1 MVRYK
6 VSEIAAKRFNK
17 SKRFSS
23 NNTKVVVDKF
33 YVRLYLFGYEI
44 AQKNIA
50 TGVTFINFKGWKTQ
64 TTVDRLEALTG
75 LKFSIAKKDLCYF
88 IDNTKIYIDSNT
100 WYIVNTNGEKTWLES
115 LKY

>member
-6 VSEIAAKRFNK
+6 ISYKVAKRFK
-17 SKRFSS
+17 ESKRFSKT
-23 NNTKVVVDKF
+23 NTKVVVDKF

-50 TGVTFINFKGWKTQ
+50 SGLLFINFKGYKTQ

-75 LKFSIAKKDLCYF
+75 LVFSRAKGDLCYF
-88 IDNTKIYIDSNT
+88 RNGEKEYIDSNF
-100 WYIVNTNGEKTWLES
+100 WYIVRSKGEETWLES
-115 LKY
+115 LN